1 MIKSLSASQIDTVIK
16 NIPQHFKIDTITK
29 GEVIVN
35 TKGKPWCSRGG
46 LCCVYKFRMTN
57 GEIKAIRI
65 WTTLLDDHKKRSL
78 EISKYITENK
88 PQYFLNFKYIED
100 AFLKD
105 GELYPI
111 ILMDWCDGVDIKEF
125 LVANLNDEKKVQTLA
140 DNLLLMF
147 KYLYKLGIAHGDL
160 HHENIR
166 VNNDLS
172 LQLIDYD
179 SLCIPSLSSL
189 PDSCGGYDGYQHPTA
204 RSINKILSPKIDYFS
219 ELILYLS
226 ILAIKERPFLWSQ
239 FNVDNNDKSFLFK
252 RNDFFDLRKSAVFN
266 ELSILSDK
274 IKSLLNILEQYLYKR
289 AIDDLEPFYIVAQRI
304 GLRLPSLIESHYC
317 IYCGSMFENDS
328 DNYCVK
334 CGTKRCDL

>member
-1 MIKSLSASQIDTVIK
+1 MVKSLSASQIDTVIK
-16 NIPQHFKIDTITK
+16 NIPQHFKINEILNGKTVLNKK
-29 GEVIVN
+29 GN
-35 TKGKPWCSRGG
+35 PWCSRGG
-46 LCCVYKFRMTN
+46 LCCVYKFRLAN
-57 GEIKAIRI
+57 GDIKALRI
-65 WTTLLDDHKKRSL
+65 WMTLPDDQKKRSL
-78 EISKYITENK
+78 EISKYITDNV
-88 PQYFLNFKYIED
+88 PHHFLNFKYIEN

-125 LVANLNDEKKVQTLA
+125 IAANIYEEKKLQTLA
-140 DNLLLMF
+140 NNLLSMF
-147 KYLYKLGIAHGDL
+147 KSLHKLGISHGDL

-172 LQLIDYD
+172 LHLIDYD
-179 SLCIPSLSSL
+179 SICIPSISAL

-204 RSINKILSPKIDYFS
+204 RSANKVLSPKADFFS

-226 ILAIKERPFLWSQ
+226 VLSIKEHPLLWSQ
-239 FNVDNNDKSFLFK
+239 FNVENNDKSFLFK
-252 RNDFFDLRKSAVFN
+252 RNDFFDLRKSEVYY
-266 ELSILSDK
+266 ELSKLSDR
-274 IKSLLNILEQYLYKR
+274 INILLRILEQYVSKK
-289 AIDDLEPFYIVAQRI
+289 AISDLDPFYIVAQRM

-317 IYCGSMFENDS
+317 IYCGYHFENES